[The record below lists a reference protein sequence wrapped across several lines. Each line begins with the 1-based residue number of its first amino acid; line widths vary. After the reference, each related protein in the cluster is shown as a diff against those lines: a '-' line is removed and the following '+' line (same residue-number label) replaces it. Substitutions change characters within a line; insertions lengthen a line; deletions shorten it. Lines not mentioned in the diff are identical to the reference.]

1 MSENNDVRKDGK
13 EKLWELRSPEPSESE
28 RADIAAIANELGL
41 SEISARLL
49 WGRGYKTPAD
59 ASCFL
64 SMGDALMH
72 DPYLLPGMSEAVERI
87 ERALE
92 DPCEHI
98 VIYGDYDVDGV
109 TSVCTLRLYLSSRAP
124 ELKIDHYIPSRT
136 EEGYGM
142 TCAALDRIA
151 ERGATLI
158 ITVDTGIT
166 AEEEVRYASELGI
179 DVIVTDH
186 HECRETLPNAV
197 AVVNP
202 HRSDSAYPFCE
213 LAGVGVVFKLIS
225 ACELAVAR
233 REGWSEADAVRGVFA
248 EYADLTA
255 IGTIADV
262 MPLIDENRLIV
273 AYGLSLIEHT
283 KRPGLCALLEAVQS
297 GQGTRGA
304 DGNAVPPKKRRI
316 NAGFIGFGIAPRIN
330 AAGRM
335 AHANIAAELFLTTD
349 RQRADELALTLC
361 DINRE
366 RQIEENRI
374 AEEAFAKIE
383 AECDLKNDR
392 VIVVAGE
399 CWKQGIIGIVASR
412 VVEKYGMPAILIT
425 FDGAHRDEDDIDLD
439 EDDYA
444 DDINIDDADTDVE
457 GGEDNEDAAGEKQP
471 HTSPYDIGKGS
482 GRSVRGINLCDALTS
497 CADILTRYGGHELA
511 AGLSVERGRVDEFRR
526 RINEYARSRLGGE
539 DIRLT
544 VTADCEVA
552 GGKLSMQLAEELRAM
567 EPCGVANPTPSF
579 ILRDATVMRI
589 TPIGAGKHTKLMIN
603 VASGIGG
610 ASADAGM
617 RGGILTALWFGMQPS
632 ALGFREND
640 SIDLLFTLDINE
652 FRGVSSLQLLITDA
666 RLSQKRIDE
675 KRRDRELYDSIMSG
689 KRAADADQLP
699 DRADFT
705 AVYRAVCRELEA
717 GRDTFSA
724 DVSRHIAGARINPI
738 KFRIILSVFAET
750 GILAVD
756 EPMRDI
762 FRLSLRPRGHGK
774 ADLEGSDIMRRLRA
788 AVGKNNSETEEL

>member
-1 MSENNDVRKDGK
+1 MSENNDIKIGGGK
-13 EKLWELRSPEPSESE
+13 IWELRSPEPNESE
-28 RADIAAIANELGL
+28 LRDIYAIADELRL
-41 SEISARLL
+41 SHVTARLL

-72 DPYLLPGMSEAVERI
+72 DPFLLPGMQEAVERI
-87 ERALE
+87 EAALA
-92 DPCEHI
+92 DPAEHI

-109 TSVCTLRLYLSSRAP
+109 TSVSTLRLYLSSRAP
-124 ELKIDHYIPSRT
+124 ELLIDHYIPSRT

-142 TCAALDRIA
+142 TCSALDKIA

-166 AEEEVRYASELGI
+166 AEEEVRYAAELGI
-179 DVIVTDH
+179 DVIITDH

-197 AVVNP
+197 AVIDP
-202 HRSDSAYPFCE
+202 HRSDSLYPFCE

-225 ACELAVAR
+225 ACELARAR
-233 REGWSEADAVRGVFA
+233 REGRSDADAVRGVFA
-248 EYADLTA
+248 DYADLTA

-262 MPLIDENRLIV
+262 MPLVDENRLIV

-283 KRPGLCALLEAVQS
+283 KRPGLCALLDAVQS
-297 GQGTRGA
+297 GQGTRNA
-304 DGNAVPPKKRRI
+304 DGTAAAPKKRRI

-335 AHANIAAELFLTTD
+335 AHANIAAELFLTSD
-349 RQRADELALTLC
+349 RKRADELAATLC

-366 RQIEENRI
+366 RQIEENRT

-383 AECDLKNDR
+383 AECDLKEDR
-392 VIVVAGE
+392 VIVVAGDN
-399 CWKQGIIGIVASR
+399 WKQGIIGIVASR

-425 FDGAHRDEDDIDLD
+425 FDGAHRDDDDDDDDDDTLDDIINDAGG
-439 EDDYA
+439 DD
-444 DDINIDDADTDVE
+444 DTVD
-457 GGEDNEDAAGEKQP
+457 GRRTCG
-471 HTSPYDIGKGS
+471 SPTDIGKGS

-511 AGLSVERGRVDEFRR
+511 AGLSVERGKVDEFRR
-526 RINEYARSRLGGE
+526 RINEYARRRLGGE
-539 DIRLT
+539 EIRLT

-552 GGKLSMQLAEELRAM
+552 GGELSMHLAEELRAI

-579 ILRDATVMRI
+579 ILREATVMRI

-603 VASGIGG
+603 TNAGTGG
-610 ASADAGM
+610 RAG
-617 RGGILTALWFGMQPS
+617 GTILTALWFGMQPS

-640 SIDLLFTLDINE
+640 SIDLLFALDINE

-666 RLSQKRIDE
+666 RLSRGRIDE
-675 KRRDRELYDSIMSG
+675 KRRDRELYEGIMSG
-689 KRAADADQLP
+689 AVAAEPIYLP
-699 DRADFT
+699 ERADFT
-705 AVYRAVCRELEA
+705 AAYRAICRELEA
-717 GRDTFSA
+717 GRDTFAA
-724 DVSRHIAGARINPI
+724 DIATHLAGARMNPI

-750 GILAVD
+750 GIFAVE
-756 EPMRDI
+756 EPRQDI
-762 FRLSLRPRGHGK
+762 FRLSQLPRGRGK
-774 ADLEGSDIMRRLRA
+774 VDLEGSGIMRRLRA
-788 AVGKNNSETEEL
+788 SVVKNNSKTEER

>member
-1 MSENNDVRKDGK
+1 MSENNNIKSGIGGKIWEVRSS
-13 EKLWELRSPEPSESE
+13 ELSESD
-28 RADIAAIANELGL
+28 RADIASIANALGL

-49 WGRGYKTPAD
+49 WGRGYKTPED

-64 SMGDALMH
+64 SMGDAFMH
-72 DPYLLPGMSEAVERI
+72 DPYLLPGMQEAVERI
-87 ERALE
+87 ETALC
-92 DPCEHI
+92 DPEEHI

-109 TSVCTLRLYLSSRAP
+109 TSVSTLRLYLSNRAP

-179 DVIVTDH
+179 DVIITDH
-186 HECRETLPNAV
+186 HECRETLPNAI
-197 AVVNP
+197 AVINP
-202 HRSDSAYPFCE
+202 HRSDSSYPFCE

-225 ACELAVAR
+225 ACELARAR
-233 REGWSEADAVRGVFA
+233 RDGRTDADAVRRVFA
-248 EYADLTA
+248 DYADLTA

-262 MPLIDENRLIV
+262 MPLVDENRLIV

-283 KRPGLCALLEAVQS
+283 KRPGLCALLDAVQS

-304 DGNAVPPKKRRI
+304 DGTAVPPKKRRI
-316 NAGFIGFGIAPRIN
+316 NAGFIGFGVAPRIN

-335 AHANIAAELFLTTD
+335 AHANIAAELFLTSD
-349 RQRADELALTLC
+349 RQRADELAATLC

-366 RQIEENRI
+366 RQIEENRT
-374 AEEAFAKIE
+374 AEEAFRKIE
-383 AECDLKNDR
+383 EECDLKNDR

-399 CWKQGIIGIVASR
+399 YWKQGIIGIVASR

-425 FDGAHRDEDDIDLD
+425 FDGAKCDEDDVDASDD
-439 EDDYA
+439 EFTD
-444 DDINIDDADTDVE
+444 DDII
-457 GGEDNEDAAGEKQP
+457 NETVGDCKECANSAEIKKR
-471 HTSPYDIGKGS
+471 TSPADIGKGS
-482 GRSVRGINLCDALTS
+482 GRSVRGINLCDALAS
-497 CADILTRYGGHELA
+497 CSDILTRYGGHELA

-526 RINEYARSRLGGE
+526 RINEYARSCLGGE
-539 DIRLT
+539 ELRLT
-544 VTADCEVA
+544 VTADCEVD
-552 GGKLSMQLAEELRAM
+552 GGELSMQLAEELRAM

-579 ILRDATVMRI
+579 ILREATVMRI

-603 VASGIGG
+603 VNSGNGDG
-610 ASADAGM
+610 LYNGGM
-617 RGGILTALWFGMQPS
+617 RPSGGILTALWFGMQPS

-666 RLSQKRIDE
+666 RLSQRHIDE
-675 KRRDRELYDSIMSG
+675 KLRDRELYDNIMSG
-689 KRAADADQLP
+689 ELAANADQLP
-699 DRADFT
+699 DRSDFT
-705 AVYRAVCRELEA
+705 AAYRAICRELEA
-717 GRDTFSA
+717 GRDTFAA
-724 DVSRHIAGARINPI
+724 DVSRHIAGARMNPI

-756 EPMRDI
+756 EPMRDV
-762 FRLSLRPRGHGK
+762 FRLSLLPRGRGK
-774 ADLEGSDIMRRLRA
+774 ADLEGSVTMRRLRSA
-788 AVGKNNSETEEL
+788 AERENSGTEER

>member
-1 MSENNDVRKDGK
+1 MSENNDIKIGGGGK
-13 EKLWELRSPEPSESE
+13 IWELRSPDPNESE
-28 RADIAAIANELGL
+28 LRDIYAIADALGL
-41 SEISARLL
+41 SHVTARLL

-72 DPYLLPGMSEAVERI
+72 DPFLLPGMQEAVERI
-87 ERALE
+87 EAALA
-92 DPCEHI
+92 DPEEHI

-109 TSVCTLRLYLSSRAP
+109 TSVSTLRLYLSSRAP
-124 ELKIDHYIPSRT
+124 ELLIDHYIPSRT

-142 TCAALDRIA
+142 TCAALDKIA

-166 AEEEVRYASELGI
+166 AEEEVRYAAELGI
-179 DVIVTDH
+179 DVIITDH

-197 AVVNP
+197 AVIDP
-202 HRSDSAYPFCE
+202 HRSDSPYPFCE

-225 ACELAVAR
+225 ACELARAR
-233 REGWSEADAVRGVFA
+233 KEGRSDADAVRGVFA
-248 EYADLTA
+248 DYADLTA

-283 KRPGLCALLEAVQS
+283 KRPGLCALLDAVQS
-297 GQGTRGA
+297 GQGTRSA
-304 DGNAVPPKKRRI
+304 DGTAAAPKKRRI

-335 AHANIAAELFLTTD
+335 AHANIAAELFLTSD
-349 RQRADELALTLC
+349 RKRADELAATLC
-361 DINRE
+361 NINRE
-366 RQIEENRI
+366 RQIEENRT

-383 AECDLKNDR
+383 EECDLKEDR
-392 VIVVAGE
+392 VIVVAGDS
-399 CWKQGIIGIVASR
+399 WKQGIIGIVASR

-425 FDGAHRDEDDIDLD
+425 FDGSHRDDDDDDEVADEIIDEAD
-439 EDDYA
+439 GDDDSA
-444 DDINIDDADTDVE
+444 VGCDDDTA
-457 GGEDNEDAAGEKQP
+457 GGKRICG
-471 HTSPYDIGKGS
+471 SPTDIGKGS

-511 AGLSVERGRVDEFRR
+511 AGLSVERGKVDEFRR
-526 RINEYARSRLGGE
+526 RINEYARRRLGGE
-539 DIRLT
+539 EIRLT

-552 GGKLSMQLAEELRAM
+552 GGELSMHLAEELRAM

-579 ILRDATVMRI
+579 ILREATVMRI

-603 VASGIGG
+603 ANVSKSGRAGG
-610 ASADAGM
+610 T
-617 RGGILTALWFGMQPS
+617 ILTALWFGMQPS
-632 ALGFREND
+632 SLEFREND

-666 RLSQKRIDE
+666 RLSRGRIDE
-675 KRRDRELYDSIMSG
+675 KRRDRELYESIMSG
-689 KRAADADQLP
+689 AVAAEPIYLP
-699 DRADFT
+699 ERADFT
-705 AVYRAVCRELEA
+705 AAYRAVCRELEA
-717 GRDTFSA
+717 GRDTFAA
-724 DVSRHIAGARINPI
+724 DIATHLVGARMNPI

-750 GILAVD
+750 GIFAVE
-756 EPMRDI
+756 EPRQDI
-762 FRLSLRPRGHGK
+762 FRLSQLPRGRGK
-774 ADLEGSDIMRRLRA
+774 VDLEGSGIMRRLRA
-788 AVGKNNSETEEL
+788 AVGTNNSKTEER

>member
-1 MSENNDVRKDGK
+1 MSENNDIKIGGGK
-13 EKLWELRSPEPSESE
+13 IWELRSPEPNESE
-28 RADIAAIANELGL
+28 QGDISAIADALGL
-41 SEISARLL
+41 SHVTARLL

-59 ASCFL
+59 ASYFL

-72 DPYLLPGMSEAVERI
+72 DPFLLPGMQEAVERI
-87 ERALE
+87 EAALA
-92 DPCEHI
+92 DPDEHI

-109 TSVCTLRLYLSSRAP
+109 TSVSTLRLYLSSRAP
-124 ELKIDHYIPSRT
+124 ELLIDHYIPSRT

-142 TCAALDRIA
+142 TCAALDKIA

-166 AEEEVRYASELGI
+166 AEEEVRYAAELGI
-179 DVIVTDH
+179 DVIITDH

-197 AVVNP
+197 AVIDP
-202 HRSDSAYPFCE
+202 HRSDSPYPFCE

-225 ACELAVAR
+225 ACELARAR
-233 REGWSEADAVRGVFA
+233 REGRSDADAVRGVFA
-248 EYADLTA
+248 DYADLTA

-262 MPLIDENRLIV
+262 MPLVDENRLIV

-283 KRPGLCALLEAVQS
+283 KRPGLCALLDAVQS
-297 GQGTRGA
+297 GQGTRNA
-304 DGNAVPPKKRRI
+304 DGTAAAPKKRRI

-335 AHANIAAELFLTTD
+335 AHANIAAELFLTSD
-349 RQRADELALTLC
+349 RKRADELAATLC

-366 RQIEENRI
+366 RQIEENRT

-383 AECDLKNDR
+383 AECDLKEDR
-392 VIVVAGE
+392 VIVVAGDN
-399 CWKQGIIGIVASR
+399 WKQGIIGIVASR

-425 FDGAHRDEDDIDLD
+425 FDGAHRDDDDDDDDDDTLDDI
-439 EDDYA
+439 
-444 DDINIDDADTDVE
+444 IDDADGDDDTAD
-457 GGEDNEDAAGEKQP
+457 GKRTCG
-471 HTSPYDIGKGS
+471 SPTDIGKGS

-511 AGLSVERGRVDEFRR
+511 AGLSVERGKVDEFRR
-526 RINEYARSRLGGE
+526 RINEYARQRLGGE
-539 DIRLT
+539 EIRLT

-552 GGKLSMQLAEELRAM
+552 GEELSMPLAEELRAM

-579 ILRDATVMRI
+579 ILREATVMRI

-603 VASGIGG
+603 TNAGTGG
-610 ASADAGM
+610 
-617 RGGILTALWFGMQPS
+617 RVGGTILTALWFGMQPS

-666 RLSQKRIDE
+666 RLSRGRIDE
-675 KRRDRELYDSIMSG
+675 KRRNRELYEGIMSG
-689 KRAADADQLP
+689 SVAAEPIYLP
-699 DRADFT
+699 ERADFT
-705 AVYRAVCRELEA
+705 AAYRAICRELEA
-717 GRDTFSA
+717 GRDTFAA
-724 DVSRHIAGARINPI
+724 DISTHLAGARMNPI

-750 GILAVD
+750 GIFAVE
-756 EPMRDI
+756 EPRQDI
-762 FRLSLRPRGHGK
+762 FRLSQLPRGRGK
-774 ADLEGSDIMRRLRA
+774 VDLEGSGIMRRLRA
-788 AVGKNNSETEEL
+788 AVVKNNSKTEER